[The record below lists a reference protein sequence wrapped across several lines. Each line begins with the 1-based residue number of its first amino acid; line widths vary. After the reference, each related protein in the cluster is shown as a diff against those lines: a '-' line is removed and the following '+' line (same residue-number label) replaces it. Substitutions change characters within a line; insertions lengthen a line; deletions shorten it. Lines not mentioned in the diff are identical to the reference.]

1 MGNNNFDKVWEALRK
16 IVKERNI
23 KCYTATQPPRPDCGI
38 PVYRPPPT
46 GNEVIVVDYIGLMMP
61 KETV

>member
-1 MGNNNFDKVWEALRK
+1 MGNNNFDKVWEALGK
-16 IVKERNI
+16 IVKER
-23 KCYTATQPPRPDCGI
+23 KCYTAKQPPRPDCGI
-38 PVYRPPPT
+38 PVYMPPPT

>member
-38 PVYRPPPT
+38 SAYVPPPT
-46 GNEVIVVDYIGLMMP
+46 GDEVIVVDYIGLMMP
-61 KETV
+61 KESV

>member
-1 MGNNNFDKVWEALRK
+1 MKNNNFDKVWEALGK

-23 KCYTATQPPRPDCGI
+23 KCYTATQPPRLGCGI
-38 PVYRPPPT
+38 PEYVPPPT

-61 KETV
+61 KESI

>member
-38 PVYRPPPT
+38 PVYMPPPT